1 MFRIRSQC
9 LCPPHGNCKHPCTAL
24 EARCGQLHGAGAM
37 HGATSPRGWAHS
49 SQPSLSVMHL
59 HPAGCLP
66 QGTPKGADTA
76 RKCHRPTPRAK
87 WVISYKSKAG
97 SRAEPCVAGRG
108 CCFWPNALQQI
119 QKPFLWGNMPTVP
132 QAIPKDA
139 INQLPDDTINQRN
152 ALDHRDQPGLN
163 RWAKADRTIC
173 EIQAKWRE
181 GAWIFV
187 ELVKIII
194 KVFPKRKQ

>member
-1 MFRIRSQC
+1 MR
-9 LCPPHGNCKHPCTAL
+9 
-24 EARCGQLHGAGAM
+24 
-37 HGATSPRGWAHS
+37 GATSPRGWARS
-49 SQPSLSVMHL
+49 SQPYQHRQPLLSVMHL
-59 HPAGCLP
+59 HTAGCLP
-66 QGTPKGADTA
+66 PGTPKGADTA
-76 RKCHRPTPRAK
+76 RKCHHPTPRAK
-87 WVISYKSKAG
+87 WVVSYTSKAG
-97 SRAEPCVAGRG
+97 SWAEPCVAGRG
-108 CCFWPNALQQI
+108 CCFWPKALQQI

-132 QAIPKDA
+132 QAIPEDA
-139 INQLPDDTINQRN
+139 INQLPDDSINQRN

-181 GAWIFV
+181 WAWIFA